1 MFVRNWMT
9 SPVVAIETSATI
21 LDGLRLMEMRRIRR
35 LPVFS
40 GDVLAGIVT
49 REDLHASLGYGE
61 GAFRELEVP
70 IETAMRSPVRT
81 VSPNDTLERAAELML
96 EHEVSGLPAMEGE
109 RVVGMIT
116 ESDVFRAFT
125 RLMGIREPGAR
136 VVWAVPEGSDLVDE
150 IVKRAC
156 GLAIRS
162 LAASP
167 AAGGGWDVVMRVRGR
182 SAAPSASPR

>member
-1 MFVRNWMT
+1 MFVRHWMT
-9 SPVVAIETSATI
+9 SPVVAIETTASI

-40 GDVLAGIVT
+40 GEGLAGIVT
-49 REDLHASLGYGE
+49 REDLHAFLGYGD
-61 GAFRELEVP
+61 GVSGEVERP
-70 IETAMRSPVRT
+70 IERAMRSPVRT
-81 VSPNDTLERAAELML
+81 AAPDDTLERAAELML
-96 EHEVSGLPAMEGE
+96 EHEISGLPVFSGE

-136 VVWAVPEGSDLVDE
+136 VTMSVPDGSDLVDE
-150 IVKRAC
+150 VVKRAG